1 MGTADVN
8 VFGYD
13 FNWNNTLTPKCNSRE
28 GQNLPGLLMSETAM
42 ILMLRISAL
51 SWCESFFKA
60 KVLWKM
66 KISRMERTFEEFWR
80 QVNELLE
87 RINC

>member
-8 VFGYD
+8 AFGYD
-13 FNWNNTLTPKCNSRE
+13 SNWNNTLTPKYNLQE

-66 KISRMERTFEEFWR
+66 KISRVERTFEASWR
-80 QVNELLE
+80 Q
-87 RINC
+87 IFS